1 MTLLYNFQLDVY
13 FDKLTIGLYFPY
25 TPSISILANFQDGLL
40 IKYLIFQFF
49 VFKNYRQNMCLLI
62 KVINI
67 Q

>member
-13 FDKLTIGLYFPY
+13 FDKLTIGLYFLY
-25 TPSISILANFQDGLL
+25 TPSISIQANFQDGLL